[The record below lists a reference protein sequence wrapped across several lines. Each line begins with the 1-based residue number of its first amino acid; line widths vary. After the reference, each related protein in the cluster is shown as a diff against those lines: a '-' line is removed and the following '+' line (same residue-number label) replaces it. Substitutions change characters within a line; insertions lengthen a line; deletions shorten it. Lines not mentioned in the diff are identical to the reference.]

1 MLNIQGG
8 TTMNLLFAIDDN
20 VVDQLLTTLYSIQE
34 NTPKESLSV
43 YVIQN
48 PKLKQTDKITAFCE
62 KTKIEYHPIIIG
74 DGLFKDAPT
83 TDRYPATIYYRLLA
97 QEFLPKDIDR
107 ILYLDVDILVINS
120 LLPLYNLSFDGD
132 LYAAA
137 SHSALTSD
145 VTDPINKLRLGNY
158 EAESYY
164 NSGVLL
170 MNLPLIREQ
179 VHAKDIFKY
188 IEDNKLALFLPDQ
201 DVLNGLYGHQFKQVP
216 DEIYN
221 YDARMSTIYQAL
233 GAGAW
238 DLDWVIQNTVILHF
252 CGRDKPWKPEYRG
265 RYSGLYKHYAYKAS
279 KI

>member
-1 MLNIQGG
+1 
-8 TTMNLLFAIDDN
+8 MNLLFAIDDN

-48 PKLKQTDKITAFCE
+48 PKLKQTDKINAFCE
-62 KTKIEYHPIIIG
+62 KNKIEYHPIIIG
-74 DGLFKDAPT
+74 DELFKDAPT

-120 LLPLYNLSFDGD
+120 LLPLYNLSFDGN

-233 GAGAW
+233 GAGDW
-238 DLDWVIQNTVILHF
+238 DLDWVIKHTVILHF